1 MLINCG
7 ACENLRELLSLHANT
22 RAIVVDSHRPI
33 HHRHAPRNTS
43 LNTSERVK
51 NTCLQGN
58 RGSSVIQCETTFLLF
73 EDIYSQRRYSTIE
86 IQSLSAEG

>member
-33 HHRHAPRNTS
+33 HHRHVLS
-43 LNTSERVK
+43 
-51 NTCLQGN
+51 
-58 RGSSVIQCETTFLLF
+58 
-73 EDIYSQRRYSTIE
+73 DIPPIMPRRYNHD
-86 IQSLSAEG
+86 LL